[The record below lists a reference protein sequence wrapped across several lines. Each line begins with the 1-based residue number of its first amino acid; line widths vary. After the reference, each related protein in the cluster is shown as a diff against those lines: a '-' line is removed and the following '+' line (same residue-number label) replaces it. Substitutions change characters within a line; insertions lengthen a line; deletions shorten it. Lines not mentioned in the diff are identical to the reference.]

1 MMVANLMMHMEVAGT
16 VLNGVKLGILS
27 DVDIIQI
34 LDLYSLRKT
43 GKILALHSPELDMC
57 GIRLLAQTVHVNWRS
72 ISEMESDHSDIM
84 KHEDL
89 GLLDLLD
96 LRDLL
101 IKQSINYNYY
111 YNCLI
116 IRFFVI

>member
-1 MMVANLMMHMEVAGT
+1 MHLPGF
-16 VLNGVKLGILS
+16 
-27 DVDIIQI
+27 DI
-34 LDLYSLRKT
+34 
-43 GKILALHSPELDMC
+43 C

-96 LRDLL
+96 LRDLRDLRDLL
-101 IKQSINYNYY
+101 IKQSINYN

>member
-1 MMVANLMMHMEVAGT
+1 MMVTNLMMHMEAGNM
-16 VLNGVKLGILS
+16 VLSGVKLEILS

-43 GKILALHSPELDMC
+43 EKILVLHSPELDMC

-89 GLLDLLD
+89 GLRD
-96 LRDLL
+96 LRDLRL
-101 IKQSINYNYY
+101 TKQNTK
-111 YNCLI
+111 
-116 IRFFVI
+116 F